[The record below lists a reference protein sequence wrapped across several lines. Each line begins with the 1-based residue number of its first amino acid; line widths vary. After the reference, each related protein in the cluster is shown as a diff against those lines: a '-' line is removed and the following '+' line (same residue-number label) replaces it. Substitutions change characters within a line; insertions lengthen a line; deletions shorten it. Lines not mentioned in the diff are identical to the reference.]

1 MGISVKKETY
11 MRTAIEKRVRY
22 GNLAIILLVVVV
34 LFFGGMGCGRE
45 GLPLPD
51 FKDEDVHLTLLH
63 TSDIHSRILSY
74 HLTPLR
80 TDVMLGLDP
89 KAKSVGGIARIA
101 TVLENER
108 KKSNRVIHLDAGDL
122 FQGAPIFNVYKGR
135 PELETLS
142 ALGLDAY
149 VLGNHDFDNGGLVL
163 AQQLSLWS
171 ALPMLASNYIYMV
184 NSRHETPDMLR
195 KLTQP
200 YIILNIKGY
209 RIGVIGLA
217 NTSSMTSLR
226 EGGNSLGILPKEPNT
241 TLQQYVD
248 LIKNKVELVI
258 ALTHLGLTEDQRL
271 MSGYFRNVKI
281 KRVNEHGQNIYE
293 RKWINGVCD
302 LDIIVGGHHHVV
314 LNPPKLLVESE
325 HCQKRRGDHK
335 KREVLL
341 VHSGAFSKYVGRLD
355 LVIRNKEIVSHRY
368 QPIPITDK
376 IKENAVVMKV
386 LEKYILGLN
395 REIDTTRV
403 FAYAPVLVPRFGR
416 GTGDSAL
423 GNLVTTSMMER
434 RRVEADFAL
443 TNSLGIRTDLQAG
456 PVSIEQFYEIFPFE
470 NTLTTLYISGREVKE
485 MLDFVTERSSGRGC
499 QSQAQVAGISFIMN
513 CAKRKAEAVCIGSQR
528 NPRCKKSEPNSQSC
542 FDPIAKD
549 GQRACLYGKSISDF
563 SVYKLAANDYI
574 ARGGSGFKV
583 LQRNT
588 TQYNTGLSLRDALIE
603 YIESLVTCK
612 EVNKRRVKAKMEPYE
627 IPEKFLNLPCI
638 VGAEDGRIRRRLQ

>member
-1 MGISVKKETY
+1 
-11 MRTAIEKRVRY
+11 MRTETEKNLII
-22 GNLAIILLVVVV
+22 GNVLV
-34 LFFGGMGCGRE
+34 LFMAVMVLLGTTGCGRE
-45 GLPLPD
+45 GNPRPD
-51 FKDEDVHLTLLH
+51 FKDKDVHLTLLH

-80 TDVMLGLDP
+80 TDIMLGLDP

-101 TVLENER
+101 TILEEER
-108 KKSNRVIHLDAGDL
+108 RKSNRVIHLDAGDL

-163 AQQLSLWS
+163 AQQISLWS
-171 ALPMLASNYIYMV
+171 SLPMLAANYNYML

-200 YIILNIKGY
+200 YIIINVKGFLV
-209 RIGVIGLA
+209 GVVGLA
-217 NTSSMTSLR
+217 NTSSMMSLA
-226 EGGNSLGILPKEPNT
+226 EGGNSLGITPMEPNS

-248 LIKNKVELVI
+248 LIKDKVDLVV
-258 ALTHLGLTEDQRL
+258 ALTHLGLTQDQTL
-271 MSGYFRNVKI
+271 VSGYFRNVRI
-281 KRVNEHGQNIYE
+281 KKVDEHGQNVYE
-293 RKWINGVCD
+293 REWVNGVCD
-302 LDIIVGGHHHVV
+302 LDLIIGGHHHVV
-314 LNPPKLLVESE
+314 LNPPKVLPESE

-335 KREVLL
+335 KRNVLL
-341 VHSGAFSKYVGRLD
+341 VHSGAFSKYVGRMD
-355 LVIRNKEIVSHRY
+355 MVIRNKEIISYRY
-368 QPIPITDK
+368 QPIPVSDK
-376 IKENAVVMKV
+376 IKEHPVIMRM

-423 GNLVTTSMMER
+423 GNLVSTSMMER

-470 NTLTTLYISGREVKE
+470 NTLTTLYISGREVQE

-513 CAKRKAEAVCIGSQR
+513 CAKRKAEAICIGSKK
-528 NPRCKKSEPNSQSC
+528 NPRCKPSEPNNPNC
-542 FDPIAKD
+542 FDPLATE
-549 GQRACLYGKSISDF
+549 GPRACLYGKMLSEF
-563 SVYKLAANDYI
+563 AVYKLAANDYI

-603 YIESLVTCK
+603 YIEALPTCR
-612 EVNKRRVKAKMEPYE
+612 EVNKKRVAAKMEPYE
-627 IPEKFLNLPCI
+627 IPKKFLDLPCI
-638 VGAEDGRIRRRLQ
+638 IGAEDGRIRRRLK